1 MPVNTTGFDFIYDRS
16 HTTAKRSLKRLIS
29 LVSNIENDM
38 ALWRL
43 LWRAIHSIVNDLWWE
58 NAILSIDQEQHFY
71 IFNATNTHIFFRIT
85 TLLSAYAI
93 WECTRQMRSCGTQS
107 EIFVCFDDHIRE
119 IHHLRT
125 LLSSVPFIQIHND
138 LIRIDLIGFFV
149 ICIWFAW
156 TSAYSKSIEW
166 WIISNQLINNWWF
179 MMKCRRKDWISC
191 GFSVNQGKVSR
202 WALGKITFKLTYF
215 PGSTCN

>member
-1 MPVNTTGFDFIYDRS
+1 MTAVTLPQNDHLNGSFLWCQTLKMIWHCGGCCGARFIPLWMICDGKMRS
-16 HTTAKRSLKRLIS
+16 CQSIK
-29 LVSNIENDM
+29 SNIFTF
-38 ALWRL
+38 
-43 LWRAIHSIVNDLWWE
+43 ST
-58 NAILSIDQEQHFY
+58 QH
-71 IFNATNTHIFFRIT
+71 THLFRIT

-179 MMKCRRKDWISC
+179 MTKCRRMDWISC

-215 PGSTCN
+215 PESTCN